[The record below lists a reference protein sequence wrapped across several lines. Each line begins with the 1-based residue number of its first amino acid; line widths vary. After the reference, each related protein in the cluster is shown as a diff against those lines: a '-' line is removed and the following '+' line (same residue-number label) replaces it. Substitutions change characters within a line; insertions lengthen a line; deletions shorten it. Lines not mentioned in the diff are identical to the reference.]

1 MISELILSTI
11 ILATP
16 SHVITHEP
24 KPLISEVTLE
34 HNDSNLSDLANL
46 SNLMLEDDSEYTE
59 FIYDDYLPCGYKNI
73 LSFPVYDS
81 DDNLVTLVNVM
92 IYDKYKPSFN
102 MDDGKLFLA
111 DISLLAS
118 RYYVENIPLPALL
131 AQAYTEGGAGKAG
144 VYLKSNNLFGLRAGP
159 AWDGFVYARDKGITY
174 DSYET
179 AKAHGAKDL
188 FRAYMCMDDSI
199 ADYIDL
205 VQTSSRYHSAL
216 GKNSKRYLKAL
227 VENGY
232 GNPEM
237 LSTWLNIIKLYKLD
251 K

>member
-1 MISELILSTI
+1 MITELILSTI
-11 ILATP
+11 ILSNPLRITP
-16 SHVITHEP
+16 HLEP
-24 KPLISEVTLE
+24 LERTEQYVHLTRPLTMLSDDSDISLMSFELTLNDLLISG
-34 HNDSNLSDLANL
+34 
-46 SNLMLEDDSEYTE
+46 
-59 FIYDDYLPCGYKNI
+59 YDNI
-73 LSFPVYDS
+73 LSIPVYDS
-81 DDNLVTLVNVM
+81 DDNLVTLVNVFT
-92 IYDKYKPSFN
+92 YNKNKADFN
-102 MDDGKLFLA
+102 IADGRLFLA
-111 DISLLAS
+111 DVSLLAS
-118 RYYVENIPLPALL
+118 RYDYSGIPLAALL

-159 AWDGFVYARDKGITY
+159 AWDGFVYARDKQTTY

-205 VQTSSRYHSAL
+205 VQTSSRYKSAL

>member
-1 MISELILSTI
+1 MITELILSTI
-11 ILATP
+11 ILSNPLRITP
-16 SHVITHEP
+16 HLEPLERTEQYVHLTHSRSMLSDDSDISLMSFELTLNDM
-24 KPLISEVTLE
+24 LISG
-34 HNDSNLSDLANL
+34 
-46 SNLMLEDDSEYTE
+46 
-59 FIYDDYLPCGYKNI
+59 YDNI
-73 LSFPVYDS
+73 LSIPVYDS
-81 DDNLVTLVNVM
+81 DDNLVTLINVCT
-92 IYDKYKPSFN
+92 YNKKKVDFN
-102 MDDGKLFLA
+102 IADGRLFLA
-111 DISLLAS
+111 DVSLLAS
-118 RYYVENIPLPALL
+118 RYDYSGIPLPALL

-144 VYLKSNNLFGLRAGP
+144 VYLKSNNLFGLKAGP

-205 VQTSSRYHSAL
+205 VQTSSRYRSAL
-216 GKNSKRYLKAL
+216 GKNSKLYLKAL

-237 LSTWLNIIKLYKLD
+237 LSTWTQLIKLYKLD